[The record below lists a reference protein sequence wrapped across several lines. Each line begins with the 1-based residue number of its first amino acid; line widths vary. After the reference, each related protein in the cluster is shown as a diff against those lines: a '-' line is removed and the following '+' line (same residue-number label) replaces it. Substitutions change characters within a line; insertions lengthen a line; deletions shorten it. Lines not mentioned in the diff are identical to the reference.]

1 MTTPSEAL
9 PFSPSACPPSA
20 AEAGRSPA
28 CCPHQFR
35 IVEAMQTPRLS
46 ENSSVGLLL
55 IARLRD

>member
-46 ENSSVGLLL
+46 GEL
-55 IARLRD
+55 ISGTPIDSTTS